1 MEGSVCFIRD
11 QKYSTLT
18 GFSFFKIDTIFYFRN
33 LKLKHG
39 IRSRND

>member
-1 MEGSVCFIRD
+1 MERSIHFIRD
-11 QKYSTLT
+11 QKDSTLT